1 MAAEKAAQHTS
12 LERQAYQFII
22 LFGVI
27 SLLGDITYE
36 SGRSIAGPYLASL
49 GASAAFVG
57 LASGLGEFAGYALR
71 LVSGVV
77 ADRTRLYWP
86 LTYVGYGLLLAI
98 PLVAW
103 TGRWQIAASLI
114 ILERVG
120 KAIRSPARDTL
131 LSHATAQVGR
141 GWGFGLHEAIDQI
154 GAIIGPLI
162 FSAALAFGGG
172 YRLGFTVLWIPAVL
186 CLLTLTFA
194 RLRFPTPEKLEV
206 TATQRPRAELPTTHL
221 STTFWL
227 YSLFILLTVGGFA
240 SFQIIAYHL
249 SRQGVVDAA
258 TIPLMYAVAMAV
270 DAGVALLVGRLY
282 DRAGLRSLLTAPLL
296 TLPIPLLAL
305 TLQPGLVWVSV
316 VLWGAVMGIHETT
329 LRAAVADLAPQG
341 RRASAYGL
349 FNTVYGGAWFLSGV
363 WMGWAY
369 DTAMPLIGAV
379 VVALQVVAMLVILR
393 LPQPGQG

>member
-1 MAAEKAAQHTS
+1 MAAEKAVQHTS

-103 TGRWQIAASLI
+103 TGQWQVAASLI

-131 LSHATAQVGR
+131 LSHATSQVGR

-186 CLLTLTFA
+186 CLLTLAFA
-194 RLRFPTPEKLEV
+194 RRRFPTPEKLEV
-206 TATQRPRAELPTTHL
+206 TTTQRPRAELPTTHL

-249 SRQGVVDAA
+249 SRQGVVAPA

-270 DAGVALLVGRLY
+270 DTGIGPASKLY
-282 DRAGLRSLLTAPLL
+282 DSSGCAPLTAPC
-296 TLPIPLLAL
+296 
-305 TLQPGLVWVSV
+305 
-316 VLWGAVMGIHETT
+316 
-329 LRAAVADLAPQG
+329 
-341 RRASAYGL
+341 
-349 FNTVYGGAWFLSGV
+349 
-363 WMGWAY
+363 
-369 DTAMPLIGAV
+369 
-379 VVALQVVAMLVILR
+379 
-393 LPQPGQG
+393 

>member
-1 MAAEKAAQHTS
+1 MAVEKAIQPTS

-22 LFGVI
+22 LMGVI
-27 SLLGDITYE
+27 SLLGDVTYE

-98 PLVAW
+98 PLVALTGQW
-103 TGRWQIAASLI
+103 TVAASLI

-131 LSHATAQVGR
+131 LSHATSQVGR

-186 CLLTLTFA
+186 CLLTLSFA
-194 RLRFPTPEKLEV
+194 RLRFPTPERLEQ
-206 TATQRPRAELPTTHL
+206 TAPRKMEIPRTGQIPR
-221 STTFWL
+221 TFWV
-227 YSLFILLTVGGFA
+227 YSLFILLTVSGFA

-249 SRQGVVDAA
+249 GRQGVVAPA

-282 DRAGLRSLLTAPLL
+282 DRVGLRSLLTAPLL
-296 TLPIPLLAL
+296 TLPIPLLSL
-305 TLQPGLVWVSV
+305 TLQPALVWVSV

-369 DTAMPLIGAV
+369 DTALPLIGGV
-379 VVALQVVAMLVILR
+379 VVALQVAAMLVILR
-393 LPQPGQG
+393 LPVSTE